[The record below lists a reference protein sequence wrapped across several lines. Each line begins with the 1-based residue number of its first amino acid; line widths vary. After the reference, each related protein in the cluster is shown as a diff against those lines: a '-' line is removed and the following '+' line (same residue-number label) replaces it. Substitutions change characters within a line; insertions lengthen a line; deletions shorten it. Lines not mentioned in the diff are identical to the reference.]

1 MSLVR
6 TLALDGTNGVCIMQ
20 RGFTVLQYK
29 ASVLVPNGSFPDKNV
44 RQLSTTETFTHDVM
58 FMCDT
63 IIITYTDKL
72 DTSWSKWASMYD
84 SHIEAK
90 YVKPFQGKCNL
101 TENKK

>member
-44 RQLSTTETFTHDVM
+44 RQLSITETFTQHM
-58 FMCDT
+58 M
-63 IIITYTDKL
+63 
-72 DTSWSKWASMYD
+72 
-84 SHIEAK
+84 
-90 YVKPFQGKCNL
+90 
-101 TENKK
+101 

>member
-44 RQLSTTETFTHDVM
+44 KAAINNGNIHTTHDVM
-58 FMCDT
+58 FMCDI

-72 DTSWSKWASMYD
+72 LPGANGPVCMTHTLKQSM
-84 SHIEAK
+84 
-90 YVKPFQGKCNL
+90 
-101 TENKK
+101 